1 MKISDLLQ
9 VGSIELGVKLKDKN
23 DAIDRLVELMNKT
36 GALKDAKAYRKG
48 VFVREEESTTGIGE
62 GIAIPHCK
70 SDAVLRPQLVAMV
83 CPEGVDYQSL
93 DGEPAKLFFLIAAPN
108 SEENIHLDVLAR
120 LSAMLMDFDFTEKL
134 IAAKS
139 PRQFLALLDEK
150 EGEKKESAAEIGES
164 ALKILA
170 VTSCPTG
177 IAHTYMA
184 AEGLE
189 NAAKKLGVNIKV
201 ETRGS
206 GGARNELTGE
216 EINNAEC
223 IIIAADANVPMS
235 RFGGKKVIQT
245 KVADGIHKAEELV
258 LRAMKGEAPVYQ
270 ATGEGEEVHSNEKQ
284 SIGRQIYKHLMC
296 GVSHMLPFVI
306 GGGILKAIGFLC
318 DVGVADTAGS
328 AFGSYTKAAQFFS
341 TIGNASFA
349 FMLPILAMYIAYS
362 IADRPGLVVGFVGGF
377 LATSAKFN
385 VATLCFNVDLQ
396 ATPGFLGAIF
406 AGFAG
411 GYLIILLKK
420 FTGKIPQNLDGI
432 RSTFIYPLV
441 GTLLMGAIIF
451 LFNVP
456 FSYIGLGLEWVF
468 NKLADASVNNL
479 GVAAVAGLILGAMMS
494 IDFGGPINKA
504 AYVTGTAAI
513 ATAFENGYTG
523 SNVMAAVMVG
533 GMVPPI
539 VIALSTTFAP
549 HKWTKKERM
558 DGKVNYLMGLA
569 FITEGAIPYAAS
581 DPKRVI
587 PSCML
592 GAGIAGMLSMLFD
605 CTTPAPHGGI
615 FVFAVVSNWYWY
627 ILALVAGSIIGAIV
641 LSALKKKLPLE
652 KSEAGERLL
661 FAKKSK

>member
-1 MKISDLLQ
+1 MAENSGEEVLSLL
-9 VGSIELGVKLKDKN
+9 E
-23 DAIDRLVELMNKT
+23 E
-36 GALKDAKAYRKG
+36 KA
-48 VFVREEESTTGIGE
+48 
-62 GIAIPHCK
+62 
-70 SDAVLRPQLVAMV
+70 
-83 CPEGVDYQSL
+83 
-93 DGEPAKLFFLIAAPN
+93 
-108 SEENIHLDVLAR
+108 
-120 LSAMLMDFDFTEKL
+120 
-134 IAAKS
+134 
-139 PRQFLALLDEK
+139 
-150 EGEKKESAAEIGES
+150 GEKKEES
-164 ALKILA
+164 AEQAEGELKILA

-189 NAAKKLGVNIKV
+189 NAAKKLGIRIKV

-206 GGARNELTGE
+206 GGAKNELTAK
-216 EINNAEC
+216 EIKDAEC
-223 IIIAADANVPMS
+223 IVVAADANVPMA
-235 RFGGKKVIQT
+235 RFNGKKVIQT
-245 KVADGIHKAEELV
+245 KVADGIHKAEEL
-258 LRAMKGEAPVYQ
+258 LQRALSGDVAVYHG
-270 ATGEGEEVHSNEKQ
+270 TGESETASTGEKQ

-328 AFGSYTKAAQFFS
+328 AFGSFTSAAQFFS
-341 TIGNASFA
+341 TIGNAA
-349 FMLPILAMYIAYS
+349 FGVMLPILAMFIAYS
-362 IADRPGLVVGFVGGF
+362 IADRPGLIVGFVGGV
-377 LATSAKFN
+377 LATSAQFN
-385 VATLCFNVDLQ
+385 VATLCADVSLQ

-411 GYLIILLKK
+411 GYLIILLRKV
-420 FTGKIPQNLDGI
+420 TEKIPNSLDGI

-441 GTLLMGAIIF
+441 GALAIGVVMF
-451 LFNVP
+451 FFNVP

-468 NKLADASVNNL
+468 NQLAAASEGNL
-479 GVAAVAGLILGAMMS
+479 AVAAVAGFILGAMMS

-513 ATAFENGYTG
+513 ATAFANGYTG
-523 SNVMAAVMVG
+523 SNVMAAVMIG

-539 VIALSTTFAP
+539 VIALSTTIAP

-558 DGKVNYLMGLA
+558 DGKVNYLMGLS

-592 GAGIAGMLSMLFD
+592 GAGIAGMLSMLFG

-615 FVFAVVSNWYWY
+615 FVFAVVSRWYWY
-627 ILALVAGSIIGAIV
+627 ILALVIGSVAGGIL
-641 LSALKKKLPLE
+641 LSFLKKKLPPEQAQVGKSLFKKGKKEE
-652 KSEAGERLL
+652 K
-661 FAKKSK
+661 